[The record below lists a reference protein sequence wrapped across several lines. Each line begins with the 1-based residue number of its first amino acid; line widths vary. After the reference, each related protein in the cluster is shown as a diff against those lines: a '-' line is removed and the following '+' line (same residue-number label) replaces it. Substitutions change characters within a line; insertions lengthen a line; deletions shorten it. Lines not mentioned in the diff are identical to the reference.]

1 VVIMSAPTPTWRPQH
16 TVPDDL
22 TVWIAPT
29 SPPDRPVTPQ
39 TARRLTLPA
48 RSRVGTAFDL
58 VARLGTAVTLAA
70 LLVVTATALSVVD
83 GEPMP
88 TGAASTGR

>member
-1 VVIMSAPTPTWRPQH
+1 MSAPTPPWRPQH
-16 TVPDDL
+16 AVSDDL

-29 SPPDRPVTPQ
+29 PPPLDRRAAPRTGKP
-39 TARRLTLPA
+39 LTLPA
-48 RSRVGTAFDL
+48 RSRAGTAFDL

-70 LLVVTATALSVVD
+70 LLVVTATALGVVD
-83 GEPMP
+83 GEPTP